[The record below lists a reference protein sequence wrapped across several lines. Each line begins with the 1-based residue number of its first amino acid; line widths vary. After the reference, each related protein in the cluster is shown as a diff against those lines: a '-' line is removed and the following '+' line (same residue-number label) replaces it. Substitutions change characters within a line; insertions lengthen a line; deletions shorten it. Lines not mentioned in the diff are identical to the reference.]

1 MYGMNGKKKMSNYKY
16 ILIDEF
22 GGACRKF
29 ASKVEATPYL
39 TSGMSLQALP
49 RQPKDNP
56 YQVALTILPEAPF

>member
-1 MYGMNGKKKMSNYKY
+1 MSNYRY

-39 TSGMSLQALP
+39 TAGMSLKALP
-49 RQPKDNP
+49 REPKANP
-56 YQVALTILPEAPF
+56 YQVATTILQEAPF

>member
-1 MYGMNGKKKMSNYKY
+1 VSQYKY

-39 TSGMSLQALP
+39 TTGMRLQALP
-49 RQPKDNP
+49 RVPKDNP
-56 YQVALTILPEAPF
+56 YQVALTILQESPF